1 MKIKKVVTT
10 VIGAIVVLLVIIIL
24 AVALFGGNMIKAGVE
39 IGASTALDVPVTL
52 DEASLS
58 LFAGKLE
65 LEDLQINNPPGFEHE
80 KLLTMGRVHV
90 NVALTSLASDTV
102 VIQDMI
108 FDEVTLVIEQKG
120 LKTNLQTILDSL
132 PEADPEE
139 EPAEHGK
146 DEEKPAKNL
155 KIANLEIKNVHV
167 KANLLPIPGKVDTV
181 TFNLSPIVMTDLGS
195 DDKMTIAKLTSKI
208 LIAIAKGVATD
219 GTKFLSEDILGP
231 MQDVTGAAVKIG
243 ADVFNTATDIGAEGI
258 ESGAKGII
266 KGVEGIGDGIK
277 GIFGGKKKKE

>member
-10 VIGAIVVLLVIIIL
+10 IILALVAVVLIIIL
-24 AVALFGGNMIKAGVE
+24 TIGLFGGKMIKAAVE
-39 IGASTALDVPVTL
+39 IGASDALGVPVTL
-52 DEASLS
+52 DEASLA

-65 LEDLQINNPPGFEHE
+65 LEELEVENPPGFEHE
-80 KLLTMGRVHV
+80 KLLTMGLAHV
-90 NVALTSLASDTV
+90 NVALTSLASETV

-132 PEADPEE
+132 PKAEPEE
-139 EPAEHGK
+139 EPAEAEK
-146 DEEKPAKNL
+146 KPAKKL

-167 KANLLPIPGKVDTV
+167 KANLLPIPGKIDTI

-195 DDKMTIAKLTSKI
+195 DDKMTVAKLASKI
-208 LIAIAKGVATD
+208 LMAIAKGVATD
-219 GTKFLSEDILGP
+219 GTKFLPKEILGP
-231 MQDVTGAAVKIG
+231 MQDVTGAAIEIG
-243 ADVFNTATDIGAEGI
+243 ADVLNTATDIGAEGI
-258 ESGAKGII
+258 ESGAEGIK
-266 KGVEGIGDGIK
+266 KGVEGIGKGLK